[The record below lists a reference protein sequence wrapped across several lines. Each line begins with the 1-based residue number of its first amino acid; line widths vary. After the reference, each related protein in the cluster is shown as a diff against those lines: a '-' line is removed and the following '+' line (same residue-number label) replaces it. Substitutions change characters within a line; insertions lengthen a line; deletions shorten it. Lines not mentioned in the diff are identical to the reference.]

1 MKQFFA
7 SLVLAASAFSAN
19 AQTTA
24 VRNVPI
30 PDAALR
36 GAVTPAVFPLVSI
49 NGKAARLAPGAR
61 IFGPNN
67 LLVLPT
73 SVPAQAQAAFVFD
86 QTGNIQTMWLLTEE
100 EQKIKRKNF

>member
-1 MKQFFA
+1 MKQL
-7 SLVLAASAFSAN
+7 LVTIALAALALTAS
-19 AQTTA
+19 AQTTT

-30 PDAALR
+30 PDTALR

-73 SVPAQAQAAFVFD
+73 SMPAQSQAAFVFD